1 MRLLL
6 GSFLNMPDQESP
18 YRWKLLK
25 GNPHWAEQ
33 PGCPR
38 SRGRSSKQK
47 ARPVGNKKELP
58 NFNKAGVKGSAAEQ
72 KSCQEDV
79 HHLARGNSKRKVRF
93 GFFFFHLR
101 GLFWPAKCTSGDI
114 TSHIP
119 GHPLPSQQT
128 ALGATTLKL
137 RCYNASERFLSFHS
151 IKNEM
156 IVSEV
161 GSLGAPV

>member
-1 MRLLL
+1 MSGMRLLL

-18 YRWKLLK
+18 YRWKLSK

-93 GFFFFHLR
+93 GFFFFSPPWLI
-101 GLFWPAKCTSGDI
+101 L
-114 TSHIP
+114 
-119 GHPLPSQQT
+119 
-128 ALGATTLKL
+128 
-137 RCYNASERFLSFHS
+137 ASEMHFR
-151 IKNEM
+151 
-156 IVSEV
+156 
-161 GSLGAPV
+161 

>member
-18 YRWKLLK
+18 YRWKLSK

-79 HHLARGNSKRKVRF
+79 HHLARGNCKRKVRF
-93 GFFFFHLR
+93 GVFFSPPWLI
-101 GLFWPAKCTSGDI
+101 L
-114 TSHIP
+114 
-119 GHPLPSQQT
+119 
-128 ALGATTLKL
+128 
-137 RCYNASERFLSFHS
+137 ASEMHVR
-151 IKNEM
+151 
-156 IVSEV
+156 
-161 GSLGAPV
+161 